1 VAAHPRV
8 HSQAAADV
16 ADAVVVEGRNVSRRR
31 ALAIFYG
38 VGALI
43 VIPCLA
49 GIGLIAWA
57 AL

>member
-1 VAAHPRV
+1 M
-8 HSQAAADV
+8 
-16 ADAVVVEGRNVSRRR
+16 SRRR

-43 VIPCLA
+43 AIPCLA